1 VLECVAAGRRGFDVA
16 EQEDSEAV
24 LANLSGLSDEELRKV
39 LDELYEEEQR
49 VSYRRRVLHGKIDI
63 IGAELFARLKASHGE
78 SSGILTARDLE
89 RLTDILAREFSGQVS
104 GADLGDEDVF

>member
-1 VLECVAAGRRGFDVA
+1 MTA
-16 EQEDSEAV
+16 EHEHEAV
-24 LANLSGLSDEELRKV
+24 LANLGELSDEELRKV

-63 IGAELFARLKASHGE
+63 IRAELFQRLKRSRGE
-78 SSGILTARDLE
+78 GTGVLTARDLE

-104 GADLGDEDVF
+104 GADLSDEDVF